1 MLISKFVRCVSGRSR
16 PGQVDQMDTQED
28 AGSTGVDSVGGFG
41 EYGAVSGRIVE
52 QRAQSTGSV
61 YVRCIF
67 ECECENRVSMF
78 KNKKQNW

>member
-1 MLISKFVRCVSGRSR
+1 
-16 PGQVDQMDTQED
+16 MDTQED
-28 AGSTGVDSVGGFG
+28 AGSTGVDRFGGFG
-41 EYGAVSGRIVE
+41 KYGAVSGRIVE

-67 ECECENRVSMF
+67 ECVCGNRVSMF

>member
-41 EYGAVSGRIVE
+41 KYGAVSTRIGE
-52 QRAQSTGSV
+52 QLVQSTGSV
-61 YVRCIF
+61 YVRCMF
-67 ECECENRVSMF
+67 RVSVRTE
-78 KNKKQNW
+78 

>member
-28 AGSTGVDSVGGFG
+28 AGSTGEHRFGGFG
-41 EYGAVSGRIVE
+41 KYGAVSGRVGE
-52 QRAQSTGSV
+52 QLVQSTGSV